1 MALLDA
7 LFGQRAQAP
16 GAMQQ
21 PSGLA
26 GLLDP
31 AVALPMAAG
40 LLGNQGNSQ
49 NFANAFGFAAPA
61 FAEQKKLK
69 AQTAKDNQT
78 IEFFRAQAPEYAQM
92 IDAGMPVSQAWETYT
107 KQKFGGTGNA
117 TDDMREYEM
126 AKQQGFQGSFMDYQ
140 VKMKEAGRQQVNI
153 DTGVKLPSGF
163 RWRDPNNQDL
173 GVEPIPGGPGE
184 QMPAELAARIGL
196 AQDVI
201 KKLDSVEQAAAS
213 GELTGP
219 VDWGMGKMG
228 KGRAGELNRE
238 LAAGAEA
245 LTRMLTGAGMNMA
258 EAQREA
264 NLYLPQPWDDAPT
277 LANKVQ
283 QLKRRLQGTVEM
295 AGRGR
300 GVEAVQT
307 PQNDGWTD
315 LGNGIRIRRVE

>member
-1 MALLDA
+1 MSLLDF
-7 LFGQRAQAP
+7 LRPQAQVP

-26 GLLDP
+26 RLLAP
-31 AVALPMAAG
+31 EVALPLAAG
-40 LLGNQGNSQ
+40 LLGNQGNMG
-49 NFANAFGFAAPA
+49 NLAAGFGYAAPA
-61 FAEQKKLK
+61 LQEQKKLQ
-69 AQTAKDNQT
+69 AQTAKDNKT
-78 IEFFRAQAPEYAQM
+78 LEFFRAQAPEYAQM
-92 IDAGMPVSQAWETYT
+92 IDAGMPISEAWGAYT
-107 KQKFGGTGNA
+107 KQKFGTGTG
-117 TDDMREYEM
+117 TDDMREYDM

-163 RWRDPNNQDL
+163 RWKNSDNQDL

-184 QMPAELAARIGL
+184 QMPSELAARIGL
-196 AQDVI
+196 AQDAI
-201 KKLDSVEQAAAS
+201 KKLDGVEQAASA
-213 GELTGP
+213 GQLTGP
-219 VDWGMGKMG
+219 VDWAMGQV
-228 KGRAGELNRE
+228 GRGQAGELNRE

-258 EAQREA
+258 EAKREA

-277 LANKVQ
+277 LANKVS

-300 GVEAVQT
+300 GVEAVQPT
-307 PQNDGWTD
+307 NDGWTD
-315 LGNGIRIRRVE
+315 VGGGVRIRRVE